1 VPHPLLHLQ
10 IDQKLQKIVRM
21 NAGISETIKAGKFVL
36 GMQIIETFAQCNS
49 IQEHS
54 IIRML
59 RSL

>member
-1 VPHPLLHLQ
+1 
-10 IDQKLQKIVRM
+10 M
-21 NAGISETIKAGKFVL
+21 NADISETIKAGKFVL